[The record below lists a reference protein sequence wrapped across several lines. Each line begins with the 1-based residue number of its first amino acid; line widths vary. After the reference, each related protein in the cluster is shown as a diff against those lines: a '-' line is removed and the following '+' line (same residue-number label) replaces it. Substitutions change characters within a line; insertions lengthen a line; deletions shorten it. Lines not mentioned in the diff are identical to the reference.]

1 MFIIYYDKVRTQPLC
16 GGDVLLKNI
25 SLVSFYILSE
35 EGRESKKKDFT
46 ILFVPRKT
54 MLCERKLAVS
64 KKYRRNDLQ
73 LNMSLGLTMDLLSAY

>member
-1 MFIIYYDKVRTQPLC
+1 MKTTPMSC
-16 GGDVLLKNI
+16 E
-25 SLVSFYILSE
+25 YILLMGIFCFFFFFILIFSE

-64 KKYRRNDLQ
+64 NII
-73 LNMSLGLTMDLLSAY
+73 

>member
-1 MFIIYYDKVRTQPLC
+1 MGHLSCFILI
-16 GGDVLLKNI
+16 
-25 SLVSFYILSE
+25 SE

-64 KKYRRNDLQ
+64 KKYRRNNLQ
-73 LNMSLGLTMDLLSAY
+73 LNMRGGEW